1 VTAPTNLGV
10 ALVTGA
16 SGGIGAATAEALV
29 DAGFQVVAAGRQVDR
44 LADLADRVGPAM
56 HPLRLDV
63 DDEDSVLSIT
73 ERLEPGLRLVD
84 VLINN
89 AGHDV
94 GGRRRFDDGT
104 MAEWRAILET
114 NVLGL
119 MRVTHA
125 ILPGMLKRGR
135 GHIVNVG
142 SVVGRHGY
150 AGGTAYAASKFAVRG
165 FTASLAKDCR
175 GTGVR
180 VSEVA
185 PGMVRTG
192 FAEARWKG
200 DAERAKA
207 FYDGAKDGA
216 LAPGD
221 IARAIVFVVTQP
233 RGVTISEMVVEP
245 SGTPEG

>member
-1 VTAPTNLGV
+1 MSGV

-16 SGGIGAATAEALV
+16 TSGIGAATAEALV
-29 DAGFQVVAAGRQVDR
+29 DAGYQVIAAGRRVDR
-44 LADLADRVGPAM
+44 LAQLADRVGAAM

-63 DDEDSVLSIT
+63 GESSSVASLT
-73 ERLEPGLRLVD
+73 ERLPPELRAVD

-94 GGRRRFDDGT
+94 GGRRRFDQGAFAD
-104 MAEWRAILET
+104 WQAIIDT

-125 ILPGMLKRGR
+125 ILPGMLARKRG
-135 GHIVNVG
+135 HVVNVG
-142 SVVGRHGY
+142 SVVGRLGY

-165 FTASLAKDCR
+165 FTESLRKDCR
-175 GTGVR
+175 GTGIR

-192 FAEARWKG
+192 FAAARWHG
-200 DAERAKA
+200 DADKAKA

-216 LAPGD
+216 LAPED
-221 IARAIVFVVTQP
+221 IARVIVFVVTQP
-233 RGVTISEMVVEP
+233 AGVTVSEIVVEP
-245 SGTPEG
+245 SGEPAA

>member
-1 VTAPTNLGV
+1 MAGI

-16 SGGIGAATAEALV
+16 SSGIGAATAEALV
-29 DAGFQVVAAGRQVDR
+29 DAGYQVIAAGRRVDR
-44 LADLADRVGPAM
+44 LAELADRVGPAM

-63 DDEDSVLSIT
+63 GESSSAATLVD
-73 ERLEPGLRLVD
+73 RLPPELGAVD

-94 GGRRRFDDGT
+94 GGRRRFDEGDL
-104 MAEWRAILET
+104 ADWEAIIDT

-125 ILPGMLKRGR
+125 ILPGMLARKRG
-135 GHIVNVG
+135 HVVNVG
-142 SVVGRHGY
+142 SVVGRLGY

-165 FTASLAKDCR
+165 FTESLRKDCR

-185 PGMVRTG
+185 PGLVRTG
-192 FAEARWKG
+192 FAAARWHG
-200 DAERAKA
+200 DADKAKA

-216 LAPGD
+216 LAPED
-221 IARAIVFVVTQP
+221 IARVIVFVVTQP
-233 RGVTISEMVVEP
+233 AGVTVSEIAVEP
-245 SGTPEG
+245 SGEPGA